1 MWLAPDPCG
10 GVGGRGVRL
19 SGWSLPCLAPG
30 LRGLDLGDEC
40 RHDLVLGLDA
50 FGGVLDSGD
59 VAGAGWQVEQQVVV
73 ISPVHV
79 GQQLAF
85 LLVSSLR
92 RDKAESDSAADRD
105 AWRLDQDD
113 TSLASGYDYVMYGK
127 IFKYDE
133 RSTEQVSVYGSF
145 GGLLMA
151 LTGSFR
157 HLSKITVGANVYL
170 LLR

>member
-1 MWLAPDPCG
+1 MSVNSLFDTQFVVKEIDPDGKKFDRVSRVIATSPTLDMT
-10 GVGGRGVRL
+10 L
-19 SGWSLPCLAPG
+19 SIDIAT
-30 LRGLDLGDEC
+30 D
-40 RHDLVLGLDA
+40 
-50 FGGVLDSGD
+50 
-59 VAGAGWQVEQQVVV
+59 
-73 ISPVHV
+73 IYPVHV